1 MSKLNKRKTSKNN
14 KSFSRRK
21 KIVLGL
27 VSALILLPII
37 QAIFHTFKPLPAGIS
52 VAGERHETSSLQFLY
67 DLTYAN
73 KEGEVEHEQ
82 EIFDYIYQMID
93 EAEDFIVIDMFLFND
108 DYDHTNPD
116 LDFPSLS
123 SELADALIHK
133 KTTQPDM
140 PIIFIT
146 DPINTFY
153 GTYTTDPLAQMR
165 DAGIDV
171 ILTDLSPLR
180 DSNPVYSGP
189 ARTFL
194 SWLGTSDASYL
205 PNIFRATGPGVN
217 VNSFAHLLHFK
228 ANHRKVVMNEREGLV
243 TSANP
248 HDASAFHSNIAYAI
262 QGPLLNDLLA
272 SEKAVAEMSGYD
284 TAIFDSFEIKSD
296 VAESDDTYTVQL
308 LTEGKIKEA
317 LLSTITEAKYE
328 DYIKIGMFYLSDR
341 DVINAL
347 TDADSRG
354 VSVQLVLDINQ
365 DAFGNEKIGIPN
377 RPVAHEL
384 TEGDS
389 NIAVRWYES
398 NGEQFHAKFFIHETA
413 ETVTTIGGSTN
424 FTRRNMDDLN
434 LETNVLI
441 SGQKG
446 QHEIDAML
454 TFFDRIWEN
463 QDGTYTADYTEHA
476 ESTSWKNMLYR
487 FQEWSG
493 LSTF

>member
-1 MSKLNKRKTSKNN
+1 MSLPKKGKTSRSYS
-14 KSFSRRK
+14 KSK
-21 KIVLGL
+21 KIV
-27 VSALILLPII
+27 VSLISVLILIPII
-37 QAIFHTFKPLPAGIS
+37 QALYHTFKPLPSGIS
-52 VAGERHETSSLQFLY
+52 VAGEKHETGSLHFLY
-67 DLTYAN
+67 DLTYTN
-73 KEGEVEHEQ
+73 EKGEVEHEQ
-82 EIFDYIYQMID
+82 DIFDYIFQMID
-93 EAEDFIVIDMFLFND
+93 EAEEFILIDMFLFND
-108 DYDHTNPD
+108 DYDHTDPN
-116 LDFPSLS
+116 LVFPPLS
-123 SELADALIHK
+123 SELAEALIHK

-153 GTYTTDPLAQMR
+153 GTYTPHTLANME
-165 DAGIDV
+165 DAGIDI

-228 ANHRKVVMNEREGLV
+228 ANHRKIVINEREGLV

-248 HDASAFHSNIAYAI
+248 HDASAFHSNIAYAVE
-262 QGPLLNDLLA
+262 GSFLNDLLA

-284 TAIFDSFEIKSD
+284 TDIFETFTVKEDSKQ
-296 VAESDDTYTVQL
+296 SDDTYTVQL
-308 LTEGKIKEA
+308 LTEGKVKKA
-317 LLSTITEAKYE
+317 LLANISDAKQA

-347 TDADSRG
+347 KDADSRG
-354 VSVQLVLDINQ
+354 VNVQLVLDINQ
-365 DAFGNEKIGIPN
+365 DAFGKEKIGIPN

-384 TEGDS
+384 TDGDS
-389 NIAVRWYES
+389 NIAVRWYQS
-398 NGEQFHAKFFIHETA
+398 NGEQFHAKFFIHESD
-413 ETVTTIGGSTN
+413 EMVTTIGGSTN

-446 QHEIDAML
+446 QKEIDAML

-463 QDGTYTADYTEHA
+463 QDGTYTVDYAEHA
-476 ESTSWKNMLYR
+476 ESISWKNMLYR

>member
-1 MSKLNKRKTSKNN
+1 MSLPKKGKISRSYSK
-14 KSFSRRK
+14 SK
-21 KIVLGL
+21 KIV
-27 VSALILLPII
+27 VSLISVLILIPII
-37 QAIFHTFKPLPAGIS
+37 QALYHTFKPLPSGIS
-52 VAGERHETSSLQFLY
+52 VAGEKHETGSLHFLY
-67 DLTYAN
+67 DLTYTN
-73 KEGEVEHEQ
+73 EKGEVEHEQ
-82 EIFDYIYQMID
+82 DIFDYIFQMID

-108 DYDHTNPD
+108 DYDHTDPN
-116 LDFPSLS
+116 LVFPPLS
-123 SELADALIHK
+123 SELAEALIHK

-153 GTYTTDPLAQMR
+153 GTYTPDALANMEH
-165 DAGIDV
+165 AGIDI

-180 DSNPVYSGP
+180 DSNLVYSGP

-194 SWLGTSDASYL
+194 SWLGASDASYL

-217 VNSFAHLLHFK
+217 VNSFAHLLNFK
-228 ANHRKVVMNEREGLV
+228 ANHRKIVINEREGLV

-248 HDASAFHSNIAYAI
+248 HDASAFHSNIAYAVE
-262 QGPLLNDLLA
+262 GSFLNDLLA

-284 TAIFDSFEIKSD
+284 TDIFETFTVKEDSKQ
-296 VAESDDTYTVQL
+296 SDDTYTVQL
-308 LTEGKIKEA
+308 LTEGKVKKA
-317 LLSTITEAKYE
+317 LLANISDAKQA

-347 TDADSRG
+347 KDADSRG
-354 VSVQLVLDINQ
+354 VNVQLVLDINQ
-365 DAFGNEKIGIPN
+365 DAFGKEKIGIPN

-389 NIAVRWYES
+389 NIAVRWYQS
-398 NGEQFHAKFFIHETA
+398 NGEQFHAKFFIHKSDDM
-413 ETVTTIGGSTN
+413 VTTIGGSTN

-446 QHEIDAML
+446 QKEIDAML

-463 QDGTYTADYTEHA
+463 QDGTYTVDYAEHA
-476 ESTSWKNMLYR
+476 ESIRWKNMLYR